1 MESQVELP
9 RARYESLLS
18 ELRGKTEELDKVR
31 GQLRVRGRN
40 ESMELHSSVTNSV
53 RRGISS

>member
-1 MESQVELP
+1 MELP

-18 ELRGKTEELDKVR
+18 ELKGKTEELDKVR